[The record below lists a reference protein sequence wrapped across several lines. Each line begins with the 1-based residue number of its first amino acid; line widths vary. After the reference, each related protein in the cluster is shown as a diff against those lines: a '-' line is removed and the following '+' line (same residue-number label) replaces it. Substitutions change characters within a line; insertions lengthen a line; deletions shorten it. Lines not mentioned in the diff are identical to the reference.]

1 MGLTPGKKINAIFIT
16 LMGVTF
22 VTGGLILYWLLIF
35 TLTNQKVLNVRAP
48 SMIESERFLRYYGL
62 ATGGLRGFIASGEE
76 KYIHDFEKAKAG
88 IQESYKILERLSK
101 KWVMHKN
108 TVLLYEIGGYLE
120 KFYLSSNQVIIM
132 RNNPEND
139 YHVGLKYLREDLA
152 PLVIQIQERID
163 TLGHN
168 MLELLEVDTQI
179 TLELQRLMWFIAL
192 SAIIVSTITG
202 TLLLVFNIKYLIL
215 YWPRKTFVS
224 SRI

>member
-1 MGLTPGKKINAIFIT
+1 MTLKRQKPEFKK
-16 LMGVTF
+16 
-22 VTGGLILYWLLIF
+22 
-35 TLTNQKVLNVRAP
+35 
-48 SMIESERFLRYYGL
+48 
-62 ATGGLRGFIASGEE
+62 
-76 KYIHDFEKAKAG
+76 
-88 IQESYKILERLSK
+88 
-101 KWVMHKN
+101 
-108 TVLLYEIGGYLE
+108 
-120 KFYLSSNQVIIM
+120 VI
-132 RNNPEND
+132 
-139 YHVGLKYLREDLA
+139 KYLREDLA